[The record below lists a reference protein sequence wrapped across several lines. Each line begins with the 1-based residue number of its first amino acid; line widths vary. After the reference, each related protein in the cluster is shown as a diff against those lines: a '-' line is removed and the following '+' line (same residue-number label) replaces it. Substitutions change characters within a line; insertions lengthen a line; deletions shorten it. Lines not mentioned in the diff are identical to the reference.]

1 MATLVHAVDRP
12 ELPPF
17 PMPDRF
23 RHDISYF
30 MAIPGENGIPVLP
43 ENEYWIRVD
52 EAKVWLEEG
61 VFSLIS
67 PLDSANRT
75 EIELSEVQE
84 ALLEWLVEHRVER
97 VRLGS

>member
-30 MAIPGENGIPVLP
+30 MAIPGENGIPVLQ

-75 EIELSEVQE
+75 EIELSEEQE